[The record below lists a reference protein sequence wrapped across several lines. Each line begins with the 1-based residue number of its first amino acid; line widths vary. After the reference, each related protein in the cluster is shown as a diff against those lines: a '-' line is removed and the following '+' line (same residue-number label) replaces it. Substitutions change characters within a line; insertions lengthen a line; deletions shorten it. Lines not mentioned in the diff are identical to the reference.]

1 MKSLPAKNWRV
12 LNSCS
17 SSSLADIKE
26 ALLKNR
32 GLDDLRISTDFFA
45 DLTDVELDVL
55 SVLSPNDLSA
65 ALALIKEAISSNL
78 PIIIHGDYDVDG
90 ISATAILW
98 ETIYRG
104 LRYKNCRPYIPN
116 RFEDG
121 YGLSSSSVVACGKL
135 AESLGGTLRQAQGK
149 LGLLITVDCGIT
161 AVKSVEEAT
170 ELGFKVLVIDHHQ
183 KPENELPEC
192 QFLWSEKLCAGGL
205 AYFLA
210 QALLPGSTGLD
221 LATLATIADLQPL
234 TGLNRSLVKKGLV
247 MLNKSS
253 RIGLQALREVAG
265 LRGKNLGVY
274 EVGWALGPRLNAS
287 GRLETALDSLRLLCT
302 TNETEAHDLAL
313 KLSEVNNLRQAKT
326 AEMLSHAE
334 NLLVEKADSAVIVA
348 GDSSYHEGVIG
359 LVAGKLCQ
367 KYHRPTVVVSI
378 GEEFS
383 KGSARSITGFNIVEA
398 LRSASHLLE
407 NVGGHPAAAGFT
419 IKTSN
424 LPEFEQALQA
434 YSKEILTEELL
445 TPDLKVDLCLP
456 LDVVAWEL
464 YDLVSQ
470 FEPFGLGNPEPVFC
484 SNGVT
489 VVDVRR
495 MGSTNKHL
503 SLMLRSNNS
512 SFRAVGFGMGET
524 EAELKPGAKVDVAYT
539 LSKNEWQGRRS
550 LELIVKDIKNVAIHL

>member
-1 MKSLPAKNWRV
+1 MISSPAKNWHV
-12 LNSCS
+12 LNNCS
-17 SSSLADIKE
+17 SSSIPDIKS

-32 GLDDLRISTDFFA
+32 GLDDSLIATDFFA
-45 DLTDVELDVL
+45 DSTDLNCYAVL
-55 SVLSPNDLSA
+55 AASDLSIA
-65 ALALIKEAISSNL
+65 SDLVKEAIASNL

-90 ISATAILW
+90 VSATAILW

-104 LRYKNCRPYIPN
+104 LRYKNCLPFIPN

-135 AESLGGTLRQAQGK
+135 AETLGGKSEEFEQ

-183 KPENELPEC
+183 KPDANLPEC
-192 QFLWSEKLCAGGL
+192 QLLWSDKLCAGGL
-205 AYFLA
+205 SYFLA
-210 QALLPGSTGLD
+210 QGLLPGSTGLD
-221 LATLATIADLQPL
+221 LATLATVADLQPL
-234 TGLNRSLVKKGLV
+234 TGLNRQLVKKGLV
-247 MLNKSS
+247 TLNTSS
-253 RIGLQALREVAG
+253 RIGLQALQEVAG
-265 LRGKNLGVY
+265 LRNKNLGVY

-302 TNETEAHDLAL
+302 TSETEAHDLAL

-326 AEMLSHAE
+326 AEMLLHAE
-334 NLLVEKADSAVIVA
+334 NLLVEKEDSAVIVA

-367 KYHRPTVVVSI
+367 KYHRPTVVVAI

-398 LRSASHLLE
+398 LRSAPHLLE

-434 YSKEILTEELL
+434 YSKDILTEELL

-464 YDLVSQ
+464 YDLVNQ

-484 SNGVT
+484 SNEVT

-512 SFRAVGFGMGET
+512 SFRAVGFGMGDT
-524 EAELKPGAKVDVAYT
+524 ESELKPGSKVDVAYT

-550 LELIVKDIKNVAIHL
+550 LELVIKDVKI